1 MTPAVTALFKSIED
15 QILAMEPYDRRDVI
29 NLLSVLRGPDAE
41 RCEALKAATTAHFR
55 KGLFPRLAY
64 SDPRRTEMN
73 CTGIEGIPWCS
84 ELTAEPPQIENAE
97 GDHFRD
103 HINYAIQAFERK

>member
-1 MTPAVTALFKSIED
+1 MTPKVAALFESIED
-15 QILAMEPYDRRDVI
+15 QILAMEVEDRRDAI
-29 NLLSVLRGPDAE
+29 NLLSVLRGPDEGEA
-41 RCEALKAATTAHFR
+41 EALKAATTAHFR
-55 KGLFPRLAY
+55 KGLFPMLTY
-64 SDPRRTEMN
+64 SNPRRTEMN

-97 GDHFRD
+97 DDHFRD